1 MIPYWTSLILGEAK
15 EGEEGEEEEK
25 KEGEEKDEEKGE
37 EGEKKEGEEDEA
49 DATTKEKKP
58 SLLDNLKSMK
68 NQVHMPAFLTKKSS
82 PKEKDP
88 EAGDKEESKE
98 LLEKKEGEEEEKKEG
113 EEKDEE
119 KGEEGTEETPA
130 APAKESK
137 GNVFLDSLRSVASHV
152 PSIFKGKITAKIPE
166 KDADIEAGEKVG
178 VTVNSNI
185 IDIRCYCWRNTPRRF
200 LLPNST
206 AIRSTLVY
214 AVPYSFLKTIIAP
227 VSANWWNVCMETLL
241 VVKTL

>member
-1 MIPYWTSLILGEAK
+1 MKIQFDQFVIQYWTSLILGEAK

-49 DATTKEKKP
+49 DTTTKEKKP

-98 LLEKKEGEEEEKKEG
+98 LLEKKEGEEEEEEKKEG

-166 KDADIEAGEKVG
+166 KDIDIEAGEKVS
-178 VTVNSNI
+178 VKLFIFTLDVSHFLTTVYFLDSTILLFWNI
-185 IDIRCYCWRNTPRRF
+185 LTARF
-200 LLPNST
+200 
-206 AIRSTLVY
+206 
-214 AVPYSFLKTIIAP
+214 
-227 VSANWWNVCMETLL
+227 
-241 VVKTL
+241 